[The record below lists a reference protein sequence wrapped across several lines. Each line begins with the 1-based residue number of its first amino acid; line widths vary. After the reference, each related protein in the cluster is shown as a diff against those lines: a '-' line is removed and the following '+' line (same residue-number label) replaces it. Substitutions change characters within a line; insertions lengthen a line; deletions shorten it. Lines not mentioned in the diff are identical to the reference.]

1 MQKEMKTKA
10 IKALEQKMQGLGEE
24 TIRHQALRSARDFKT
39 SWMALGQ
46 TLFSVWKDKLFK
58 EWGYEE
64 FESYVSREIGI
75 RKQTAQKLLRSYSFL
90 EQKEPRYLERS
101 RNEETEPAALP
112 TYEAVDV
119 LRRASNNKKMDGTDY
134 ARIKKYVLE
143 DGGDAKDTQQKVVA
157 ILKDKDDTD
166 PEEAWQK
173 KRGQLVRR
181 FLNLLKSVKK
191 ELKAEKILPQDV
203 IRDTERLIER
213 IETEL

>member
-10 IKALEQKMQGLGEE
+10 IKILEQKMEGLDEA
-24 TIRHQALRSARDFKT
+24 TIRHQALRSAKDFKT

-90 EQKEPRYLERS
+90 EKKEPRYLEKS
-101 RNEETEPAALP
+101 QGEDTAPAAVP

-119 LRRASNNKKMDGTDY
+119 LRRASNNKNMDGTDY
-134 ARIKKYVLE
+134 ARIKKYVLD
-143 DGGDAKDTQQKVVA
+143 DGGDAKDAQKRVGD
-157 ILKDKDDTD
+157 ILKEKDDTD

-173 KRGQLVRR
+173 KRVQVVQR
-181 FLNLLKSVKK
+181 FLNMLKALKK

-203 IRDTERLIER
+203 IKETEKLISR
-213 IETEL
+213 IEEEL